1 MAQYFFDLLYN
12 FTDCMCCFPSSPQLK
27 INSRSFKLLRLLGEG
42 GFSYVYLVQDK
53 SNSELFALKKI
64 RCPFGQESVSQ
75 ALKEVEAYN
84 LFTSERNIIHSIDH
98 CVATESGSKFRNDAG
113 GEAGSKTVYILLP
126 YYQRGNLQDAINAN
140 LVNHTRFPE
149 KRLMV
154 LILGVA
160 EALRAMHQYR
170 VKSRSG
176 STRKAKA
183 LRREAEEADAE
194 TGMRMPKS
202 KRRASQVAG
211 EEDSENE
218 PLMDDEVTQSQEG
231 VEDGDLRP
239 YAHRDIKPGNIMI
252 DDDGQTPILM
262 DLGSLAPSPIA
273 ITSRSLALAVQDTAA
288 EHSTMPYRAPE
299 LFDVKTGSIID
310 SKVDIWSLGCTLY
323 ACLVGKSPFEARSE
337 ETGGSLSMC
346 VLGGDWRFP
355 DEKSGATKGK
365 GKAGE
370 EAKQDSATAISPSV
384 KEVVRRCLQVEPA
397 DRPDIDELILIL
409 RDVIK
414 YLPDDDVMSPSLDR
428 DAIPGTFTLV
438 DEDHRLGTRHLDSG
452 DRDIVLVPE
461 PSSDPDDPLNWAPR
475 RKLLSTICVSVY
487 TLFAGIACAN
497 VYSVLVQLS
506 DETGVSVS
514 TLNEGTGYMFL
525 LAGWGLLF
533 FQPLALQ
540 YGKRMTYL
548 ISLAGMLGTSVWGPY
563 VRSNG
568 EWIARSIITG
578 FFLAP
583 IEALPEVSVT
593 DVYFT
598 HERGT
603 YMGLYAFF
611 LAGSNYFAPVICGF
625 IAEYQGWE
633 WVFYWPAIFC
643 GAAMIFIF
651 FFMEETNCVRER
663 PAAIALESPEAIV
676 PAPTETKEKDVT
688 ARRSS
693 QSDPEVGTIYTKKTY
708 LQKLSLFGPRQ
719 VRNNMIRRAW
729 QTVYYLSWPVIFYA
743 GYVIFLIEHMK
754 LTCQYIL
761 IRLIPY
767 LVQRLERNCVINS
780 WFCSY
785 DSNSTR
791 SLLTGRF
798 SDYLTLLLTR
808 RNGGTLEAEFR
819 LWPFLVCLLL
829 VPGSLLLWGVG
840 AAHGVH
846 WFGLLVAM
854 CLLAMTNT
862 CGITLSVNYLVDSYR
877 ELSGGAMASV
887 ILVRNTMSF
896 AIGYGITPWVEDL
909 GYQNCFI
916 SAAFVGLACS
926 SVFLVMVKWGKSFR
940 ARSQRR
946 YWALIEE
953 NWEKGMGH

>member
-27 INSRSFKLLRLLGEG
+27 INNRSFKMLRLLGEG

-53 SNSELFALKKI
+53 STSELFALKKI
-64 RCPFGQESVSQ
+64 QCPFGQESVSQ

-84 LFTSERNIIHSIDH
+84 LFTSEPHVIHSIDH
-98 CVATESGSKFRNDAG
+98 CVSTEPGSKFRNDG

-160 EALRAMHQYR
+160 QALRAMHQYR
-170 VKSRSG
+170 VRSG
-176 STRKAKA
+176 SAPTRKAKA
-183 LRREAEEADAE
+183 VRREGEEADVDAA
-194 TGMRMPKS
+194 MRKGKA
-202 KRRASQVAG
+202 KRRGSQLAG
-211 EEDSENE
+211 DEDSENE

-231 VEDGDLRP
+231 VQDGGLRP

-310 SKVDIWSLGCTLY
+310 TKVDIWSLGCTLY

-370 EAKQDSATAISPSV
+370 APTQDSATAISASV
-384 KEVVRRCLQVEPA
+384 KDVVRRCLQVEPA
-397 DRPDIDELILIL
+397 DRPDIDELIQLL
-409 RDVIK
+409 KDVIK
-414 YLPDDDVMSPSLDR
+414 ELPEDDVYCSVYDMTPAIDR

-438 DEDHRLGTRHLDSG
+438 DTEHVLATRHLDHG
-452 DRDIVLVPE
+452 DRDIILVPE
-461 PSSDPDDPLNWAPR
+461 PSSDPDDPLNWSPH
-475 RKLLSTICVSVY
+475 RKLLATVC
-487 TLFAGIACAN
+487 
-497 VYSVLVQLS
+497 LS
-506 DETGVSVS
+506 EETGVSVS

-533 FQPLALQ
+533 WQPFALQ
-540 YGKRMTYL
+540 YGKRMTYIL
-548 ISLAGMLGTSVWGPY
+548 SLAGIPY

-643 GAAMIFIF
+643 GAAMIFLF
-651 FFMEETNCVRER
+651 FFMEETNYVREMPSMPE
-663 PAAIALESPEAIV
+663 PAANSPVSAEQGG
-676 PAPTETKEKDVT
+676 EKKTLSTD
-688 ARRSS
+688 ASS
-693 QSDPEVGTIYTKKTY
+693 QSDPEVGVVYTKKTY
-708 LQKLSLFGPRQ
+708 LQKLSILGPRQ
-719 VRNNMIRRAW
+719 ARNNMLRRAW
-729 QTVYYLSWPVIFYA
+729 QTIYYLSWPVIFYA
-743 GYVIFLIEHMK
+743 GFSYGSYLIWFNVLNGTASLILGSAPYNFSASMVGLSYLACCLGVILG
-754 LTCQYIL
+754 
-761 IRLIPY
+761 
-767 LVQRLERNCVINS
+767 
-780 WFCSY
+780 
-785 DSNSTR
+785 
-791 SLLTGRF
+791 SLFTGRF
-798 SDYLTLLLTR
+798 SDWLTIKLAR
-808 RNGGTLEAEFR
+808 RNGGIMEAEHR
-819 LWPFLVCLLL
+819 LWPFSLCLIL

-862 CGITLSVNYLVDSYR
+862 CGVTLSVNYLVDSYR
-877 ELSGGAMASV
+877 ELSGDAMATV

-896 AIGYGITPWVEDL
+896 AMGYGITPWVQDL

-926 SVFLVMVKWGKSFR
+926 LVFLAMVKWGKRFR
-940 ARSQRR
+940 VQSRTK
-946 YWALIEE
+946 YWRIVVE